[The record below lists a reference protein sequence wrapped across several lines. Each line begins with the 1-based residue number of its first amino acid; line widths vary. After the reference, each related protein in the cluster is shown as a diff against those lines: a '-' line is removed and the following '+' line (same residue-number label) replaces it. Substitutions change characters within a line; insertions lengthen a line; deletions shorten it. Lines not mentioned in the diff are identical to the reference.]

1 MIKKIKLSKLYII
14 IIFIVSIF
22 DIIYGVTFELNQYKN
37 KKESTKTDAY
47 IYAIVTREDKKR
59 ILYIN
64 YDVDNKTYDNILI
77 TSNKTK
83 KIDSN
88 ITIFYNHKNPTKI
101 TDGTI
106 SKNGYFIIIIGFICC
121 LLGFSIF
128 CFSFI
133 NKLKNKI

>member
-14 IIFIVSIF
+14 IIFIVAIF

-37 KKESTKTDAY
+37 KQESIKTDAY

-83 KIDSN
+83 KIGSK
-88 ITIFYNHKNPTKI
+88 ITIFYDHKNPTKI

-128 CFSFI
+128 YLSFI